1 MEVLFID
8 STPLGYFSFTSKKTE
23 ISKVVEPS
31 FISLWQPTQLQN
43 NLTVFRWHLPS
54 SWSFPANVLFVS
66 FNPTSKTRLYM
77 SKVLKAIFYL
87 RKNGLLSFWAV
98 FALFHSVFVKVK
110 FYDETI
116 CWTETE
122 MASEYINGTVLSTK
136 ARGIS

>member
-1 MEVLFID
+1 
-8 STPLGYFSFTSKKTE
+8 
-23 ISKVVEPS
+23 
-31 FISLWQPTQLQN
+31 
-43 NLTVFRWHLPS
+43 
-54 SWSFPANVLFVS
+54 
-66 FNPTSKTRLYM
+66 M